1 MESTH
6 VISITNG
13 EENVAP
19 TKNAKTFQ
27 FSLSLP
33 PVFSR
38 LRENKLIQF
47 SLFPITSYLRQKKD
61 TKKIIHSIKV
71 GISLVLISLLYFVD
85 PLYEQVGD
93 NAIWAIMT
101 VVVTFEFSAGI
112 VRTFISN

>member
-101 VVVTFEFSAGI
+101 VVVTFEFFAG
-112 VRTFISN
+112 TFIN

>member
-6 VISITNG
+6 VISILNG
-13 EENVAP
+13 EENVVP
-19 TKNAKTFQ
+19 RKNDNTFQ
-27 FSLSLP
+27 FSLP